1 MLSNVTKYK
10 AMKMRLFFL
19 PMLVGWLS
27 LTILSAQESPPLS
40 PFTVGVEMAFPVY
53 IDCGNCQEESTTL
66 TQAGLQT
73 GFRLFRWLEIAAHA
87 NYYQVGSP
95 AFSWATEALNQDL
108 DFVYFD
114 QQIRGVN
121 VTIGPRLLLRV
132 WQGDLSLEARYG
144 FLWNRVSWNG
154 TSISEEPYQASINV
168 NRLGARAVRAAYT
181 YWPKKRFGVR
191 LGAEIASN
199 QFFDRQDFPP
209 FFVPVMGEQTVLVDA
224 PREMTNFS
232 FVVGTIYRF

>member
-1 MLSNVTKYK
+1 
-10 AMKMRLFFL
+10 
-19 PMLVGWLS
+19 
-27 LTILSAQESPPLS
+27 
-40 PFTVGVEMAFPVY
+40 MAFPVY

-144 FLWNRVSWNG
+144 FLWESGKLEWFQ
-154 TSISEEPYQASINV
+154 Y
-168 NRLGARAVRAAYT
+168 LGRAVSG
-181 YWPKKRFGVR
+181 FH
-191 LGAEIASN
+191 
-199 QFFDRQDFPP
+199 QC
-209 FFVPVMGEQTVLVDA
+209 EQTRSQSGASGVHVLAEKTVRD
-224 PREMTNFS
+224 S
-232 FVVGTIYRF
+232 VGRRNSQ